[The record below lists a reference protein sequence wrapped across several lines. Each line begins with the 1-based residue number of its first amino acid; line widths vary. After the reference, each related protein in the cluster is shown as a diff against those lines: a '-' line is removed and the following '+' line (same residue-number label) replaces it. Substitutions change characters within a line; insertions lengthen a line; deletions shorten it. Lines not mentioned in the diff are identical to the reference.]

1 MIESLRARWILI
13 AIVFVAAV
21 IGTVPNFINTDKV
34 WWPTKNKMVLGLDI
48 QGGSHLV
55 LRVDVDSAVKQDATR
70 MAASIPRELGENK
83 KVEVK
88 GAEVTDPARGVIR
101 VDLNNAGDAQAVKD
115 YITATYPSVF
125 QIGATTD
132 TSVTLEYA
140 EMYLKEFKGKLLD
153 QAIAVIRNRID
164 EFGVA
169 EPTIVAQGAD
179 HVLVQLPGIQDASSA
194 KELINRTA
202 RLDFMM
208 LADDMKADDLQKA
221 IDEANKTNNLDMK
234 KMKYSQYVDKLN
246 DALKGKIPANRLV
259 YFQKPDNVESI
270 EVTPMPI
277 LLKTDE
283 TVPGDR
289 LINAQVSLGD
299 HGNPV
304 VSYRFDA
311 VGGRMNAE
319 LTSKNIGKPMAIVL
333 DKTVKSTPVIQS
345 RIAESGQI
353 TLGRSGDYNNTL
365 KEAKILSTAL
375 RAGALPA
382 ALEQVEE
389 RTVGPSLGADA
400 IRQGQIGTLIAA
412 GLVFLFM
419 LVYYRALGFVADIS
433 LAFNLL
439 ITIAILSSIGAT
451 LTLPGVAGL
460 ALTLGIAVDASV
472 IIFERVRE
480 ERRKGATDAAAIREG
495 YSHALPS
502 IIDANLTSIAVC
514 VVLYYFGTG
523 PIRGFAV
530 TLLTGLVITTFTA
543 IFFTRAIF
551 DTVINKWKW
560 HLPVARS

>member
-1 MIESLRARWILI
+1 MIESLRVRW
-13 AIVFVAAV
+13 AIVALVFIAAV
-21 IGTVPNFINTDKV
+21 VWTVPNFTNLENK

-55 LRVDVDSAVKQDATR
+55 LRVDIDSAVKQDASR
-70 MAASIPRELGENK
+70 MAASLPRELGDK
-83 KVEVK
+83 KIGVK
-88 GAEVTDPARGVIR
+88 KTDLLDPM
-101 VDLNNAGDAQAVKD
+101 AGKIQFQLEKPDDAKAISD
-115 YITATYPSVF
+115 YIAATYSTVF
-125 QIGATTD
+125 HVDSQDANQITIAYNE
-132 TSVTLEYA
+132 LYIR
-140 EMYLKEFKGKLLD
+140 EFKSKLLD

-169 EPTIVAQGAD
+169 EPTIVAQGTD

-208 LADDMKADDLQKA
+208 LAEDKIDLAGLIKTA
-221 IDEANKTNNLDMK
+221 ETENKLSLK
-234 KMKYSQYVDKLN
+234 EMKYTQYVDKLN
-246 DALKGKIPANRLV
+246 EALKGKLPPNRVV
-259 YFQKPDNVESI
+259 YFQKPDNAENLEADRI
-270 EVTPMPI
+270 PF

-283 TVPGDR
+283 VVPGDR
-289 LINAQVSLGD
+289 LTNAQVSLGQN
-299 HGNPV
+299 GEPV
-304 VSYRFDA
+304 VAYRFDA

-319 LTSKNIGKPMAIVL
+319 LTGHNIGKPMAIVL
-333 DKTVKSTPVIQS
+333 DKTVKSTPVIQG

-353 TLGRSGDYNNTL
+353 TLGRSGGDYNNTL

-400 IRQGQIGTLIAA
+400 IKQGQIGTLVAA
-412 GLVFLFM
+412 CAVFLFM
-419 LVYYRALGFVADIS
+419 IIIYRTLGFVADLS

-439 ITIAILSSIGAT
+439 ITIAILSSLGAT

-472 IIFERVRE
+472 IIFERVKE

-495 YSHALPS
+495 YAHALPS
-502 IIDANLTSIAVC
+502 ILDANITSIAVA
-514 VVLYYFGTG
+514 VVIYYFGTG

-543 IFFTRAIF
+543 VFFTRVIF
-551 DTVINKWKW
+551 DTVINKFKW
-560 HLPVARS
+560 HLPVAR